1 MEQDEGSIGEILA
14 EQHLPRAVVA
24 SQVQHGDLE
33 PLVVQPTVDRTV
45 QDVVIRSD
53 CRQLRI
59 TLEDGQTLLVSVTL
73 DDAGKPRLD
82 ADLIRIAEESS
93 QGQLEVRFDGV
104 E

>member
-1 MEQDEGSIGEILA
+1 MT
-14 EQHLPRAVVA
+14 VA
-24 SQVQHGDLE
+24 SLQELRRIAEAVGHLRE
-33 PLVVQPTVDRTV
+33 RTV

-59 TLEDGQTLLVSVTL
+59 TLEDGQTLLVSVLT

-82 ADLIRIAEESS
+82 ADLIRAADEAP
-93 QGQLEVRFDGV
+93 QGQLEVRFDGD